1 MHVAKTILVND
12 EKIAAMEVN
21 NARKKLEDEQK
32 KRDVSVE
39 GQQKINELKSNL
51 ISVQKNHQAIIDA
64 IELIKDDINEIEVK
78 IEVERNKDKDN
89 TKVSNIRI
97 IEMSSKKMMK
107 TKLWI
112 KTYSEIN
119 SLYRSVVI

>member
-1 MHVAKTILVND
+1 LHVAKTILVND

-119 SLYRSVVI
+119 SLYRSFVI

>member
-119 SLYRSVVI
+119 SLYRSFVI